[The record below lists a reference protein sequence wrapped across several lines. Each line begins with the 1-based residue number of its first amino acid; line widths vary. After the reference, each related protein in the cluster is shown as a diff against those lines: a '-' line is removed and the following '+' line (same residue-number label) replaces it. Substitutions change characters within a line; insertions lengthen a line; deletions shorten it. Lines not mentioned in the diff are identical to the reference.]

1 MVNNDRLRLEIRRA
15 RGPFALL
22 LVAFAITAVAAVG
35 ILRNLA
41 FNKPWID
48 TYTVKATFTDAK
60 GVVPGSSEV
69 RLAGINVGV
78 VDGVELRGRRAVLTL
93 RIQKKYGDI
102 YRDARMRIRP
112 VSPLD
117 DTYISV
123 ESRGTLQSGRAVSG
137 APISGTQT
145 QSPVDISRV
154 LDVFNADTG
163 QHMASL
169 TRELGR
175 GLPDQGRQLNAA
187 LVEFRPFFVALRQLT
202 DITSRRATLVKRLV
216 TNTGTLSE
224 ELGRRD
230 RELQQLVT
238 SGNSVMAELATHDRP
253 LSSTLEQLP
262 GTLRQLDRSMAALDV
277 AREHLDPALRALV
290 PPAKSLSPALAAL
303 TRVSETGLP
312 AVRSLNKPVDR
323 LSRLSAA
330 LPPTVSSLTRA
341 VRVLRD
347 GTPPVAHSVAKVPP
361 CFEGI
366 EDFFAHT
373 MSLTKFYDGYRTV
386 ARATAGEGVAA
397 LTGQGVNEPSW
408 RRLRP
413 CFNEKTPAAS
423 NTTRKVAP

>member
-1 MVNNDRLRLEIRRA
+1 VKVNNDRLRLEIRRA

-22 LVAFAITAVAAVG
+22 IVAFVLTGIAAAG

-41 FNKPWID
+41 FNKPWVD
-48 TYTVKATFTDAK
+48 TYTVRATFSDAK
-60 GVVPGSSEV
+60 GIVAGSSVV

-78 VDGVELRGRRAVLTL
+78 VDGVDLQGRRVVLTL
-93 RIQKKYGDI
+93 RIEKKYGDI

-117 DTYISV
+117 DTYVSID
-123 ESRGTLQSGRAVSG
+123 SRGSAARGPAEAAEPIPG
-137 APISGTQT
+137 AQT
-145 QSPVDISRV
+145 ESPVDISRV
-154 LDVFNADTG
+154 LNVFNADTG
-163 QHMASL
+163 QHMAAL

-175 GLPDQGRQLNAA
+175 ALPDDGAQLRAA
-187 LVEFRPFFVALRQLT
+187 LVEFRPFFTALKQLT

-216 TNTGTLSE
+216 TNTGTLSK

-230 RELQQLVT
+230 RQLQQLVT
-238 SGNSVMAELATHDRP
+238 SGNSDMAELAARDRP
-253 LSSTLEQLP
+253 LDATLQQLP
-262 GTLRQLDRSMAALDV
+262 GTLQQLDRSMAALDV

-290 PPAKSLSPALAAL
+290 PPAKSLAPALSAL
-303 TRVSETGLP
+303 TRVSESGLP
-312 AVRSLNKPVDR
+312 AVRSLNRPVAK
-323 LSRLSAA
+323 LSQLSAA

-341 VRVLRD
+341 VRTLRD
-347 GTPPVAHSVAKVPP
+347 GTPPVAHSVAKLPP
-361 CFEGI
+361 CFESI

-408 RRLRP
+408 RRLKP
-413 CFNEKTPAAS
+413 CYKETPAAV
-423 NTTRKVAP
+423 TTRKVAP